1 MTCVSIVTKDF
12 TAFQLLNEVVFVYW
26 GTVSKLDKDR
36 AIFIFIIETVSWF
49 ILDGDFD
56 QYLNN
61 IKTLYK
67 IQAVQEWVAKIR
79 YSIFLTYNL

>member
-1 MTCVSIVTKDF
+1 M
-12 TAFQLLNEVVFVYW
+12 VFVYW
-26 GTVSKLDKDR
+26 GAISKLDKSR

-79 YSIFLTYNL
+79 YSLFLAYNL